1 MSLWISFCY
10 RIYQEMVRPL
20 FRKCCP
26 KNQNKVDI
34 ESNESQIIPPM
45 QNQSQTD
52 CGPKINP
59 QKCKAL
65 VQVALAETVNDFG
78 STDLGKLST
87 IINSVEFQNFMDQLM
102 EFVKNISQ
110 EHLTHTVNSNNQ
122 LPSLQNTEE
131 INVELKKR
139 IHDKI
144 FYLGDKTLT
153 PIANHTTEQA
163 HGVTLRATI
172 GSTSAS
178 IVETDE
184 QKPESD
190 TTVDGGDSVFPL
202 LSKIIDNPHRI
213 NLPSPRG
220 PRPSGAYFPIIEFF
234 CHWKRGQGRF
244 ILFEQIIPYA
254 VINQLN

>member
-1 MSLWISFCY
+1 
-10 RIYQEMVRPL
+10 MVRPL

-34 ESNESQIIPPM
+34 ESNESQTIPPM
-45 QNQSQTD
+45 QNQPQTD

-78 STDLGKLST
+78 STDLGKLTT
-87 IINSVEFQNFMDQLM
+87 IINSIEFQNFMDQLM
-102 EFVKNISQ
+102 DQLMAEQ
-110 EHLTHTVNSNNQ
+110 LTHTVNLNNQ
-122 LPSLQNTEE
+122 LLSLQNPEG
-131 INVELKKR
+131 INNELKKR

-184 QKPESD
+184 QEPESD

-202 LSKIIDNPHRI
+202 LSKIIDNPHRK

-220 PRPSGAYFPIIEFF
+220 LRPSGSYFRIIEFF
-234 CHWKRGQGRF
+234 ATGSAVRAD
-244 ILFEQIIPYA
+244 LFYLNRLYLMLLL
-254 VINQLN
+254 IN

>member
-34 ESNESQIIPPM
+34 ESNESQTIPPM
-45 QNQSQTD
+45 QNQPQTD

-78 STDLGKLST
+78 STDLGKLTT
-87 IINSVEFQNFMDQLM
+87 IINSIEFQNFMDQLM
-102 EFVKNISQ
+102 DQLMAEQ
-110 EHLTHTVNSNNQ
+110 LTHTVNLNNQ
-122 LPSLQNTEE
+122 LLSLQNPEG
-131 INVELKKR
+131 INNELKKR

-144 FYLGDKTLT
+144 FYLGNKTLT

-202 LSKIIDNPHRI
+202 LSKIIY
-213 NLPSPRG
+213 LM
-220 PRPSGAYFPIIEFF
+220 
-234 CHWKRGQGRF
+234 
-244 ILFEQIIPYA
+244 
-254 VINQLN
+254 